1 MKKSFLKIKVFLL
14 AILAISSSVIST
26 KAITARAVA
35 VPPVITNEN
44 SGKEQ
49 FTKVPDG
56 ISIVDL
62 NSNVW
67 DKMPEYSCN
76 NPVVGKNVNET
87 KCVYKLMWND
97 ERLFFYI
104 STKDTTWNDDD
115 MIEIAIRYK
124 NQNWGFLFATLA
136 PWVGAG
142 QFGNGKMTFVDFK
155 KDEAQD
161 IRTIVFSADLK
172 DKSALTEKESF
183 LMNVNYYDYKE
194 RLNDEK
200 QLICRLQSGV
210 ATSGDPCMFYP
221 LVNSN
226 NSNTETP
233 DTSLYDDIYNAYENS
248 SEDNSENNSS
258 SSISESN
265 ESSSIISSNNTSEV
279 DSSTTSDSS
288 SDISSGSS
296 NNQNNKSGCSSNVS
310 SLRTW
315 FTILILFSVCLIFIN
330 KKKEEKNNE

>member
-1 MKKSFLKIKVFLL
+1 MKKRFLKIKVFLL
-14 AILAISSSVIST
+14 AILAISSGIIST
-26 KAITARAVA
+26 KAITVRAVA

-56 ISIVDL
+56 VSIVDF

-67 DKMPEYSCN
+67 NKMPEYSCN
-76 NPVVGKNVNET
+76 NPIVGKNINET
-87 KCVYKLMWND
+87 KCIYKLMWN
-97 ERLFFYI
+97 EEKLFFYI
-104 STKDTTWNDDD
+104 SAKDTTWNDDD

-124 NQNWGFLFATLA
+124 NQNWGYLFATLA

-155 KDEAQD
+155 KNETQGV
-161 IRTIVFSADLK
+161 RTIIFSADLK
-172 DKSALTEKESF
+172 DKSVLKEKESL

-200 QLICRLQSGV
+200 QLVCRLQSGV

-221 LVNSN
+221 LVKSN
-226 NSNTETP
+226 NNNTETP
-233 DTSLYDDIYNAYENS
+233 DTSLYDDIYNTYEDS
-248 SEDNSENNSS
+248 SKDNSENNSS

-265 ESSSIISSNNTSEV
+265 ESSSIISSSNTLET
-279 DSSTTSDSS
+279 DSSTISVSN
-288 SDISSGSS
+288 DISSDSS
-296 NNQNNKSGCSSNVS
+296 NNQNNKSGCASNVS

-315 FTILILFSVCLIFIN
+315 VTILILFSVCLIFIN